1 MKPGYLSTAQWSE
14 SEVDKIEKDFKL
26 TTTKYTS
33 LTNIHLYNEHN
44 TITKYNDVETIMRD
58 YAEVRLKLYAKRKE
72 YQLSNLDHEINVI
85 SAKCKFILDIIEE
98 SIIIQKRTKQN
109 ILEQLESREY
119 PKFNESYDYL
129 IKLPIYT
136 LSQEEIDRLLKEK
149 GDLME
154 DYKDLQD
161 TSIEELWLVE
171 MKVFE
176 KMYCKFLKK

>member
-1 MKPGYLSTAQWSE
+1 MIKVNTVLDNQTIEITDIAYWTLDRKLQRNSPISLLWSVEQKKIRFYLDYENQSTDHSVYFKVHLKPGYLSTAQWSE

-44 TITKYNDVETIMRD
+44 TITKYNDVETITMD

-72 YQLSNLDHEINVI
+72 YQLSNLDHEIKVI

-109 ILEQLESREY
+109 IIEQLESRG
-119 PKFNESYDYL
+119 
-129 IKLPIYT
+129 
-136 LSQEEIDRLLKEK
+136 LS
-149 GDLME
+149 
-154 DYKDLQD
+154 
-161 TSIEELWLVE
+161 
-171 MKVFE
+171 
-176 KMYCKFLKK
+176 